1 MSGSMPGDE
10 SQLLHDMGRLLSRS
24 HDLEETLGN
33 VVRLVARWMHAGGCS
48 IFLAE
53 DDEAL
58 VLRATRG
65 LRADAVG
72 RVRLAP
78 GQGIVGRCLESREPI
93 AVPDV
98 REEPRFLPFPESGE
112 ARFRS
117 LLAVPLIVRDHPI
130 GVLTVQT
137 ARPRSF
143 ASSEVDLLETIA
155 AQVATIVLNARLL
168 DRAYREGSLGV
179 PAAPVVER
187 APPAAGTVL
196 RGIAISPGVAIGGV
210 HLQPP
215 RPDLATLRYRPT
227 RSSRSEWR
235 ALERALRETVRQ
247 ISDLREAV
255 GERFGEEFA
264 EVFTTHIMILED
276 QGFREK
282 VRRLVFDHGNGVRA
296 LVETMREYSQIFSAT
311 GDPTLRERAADIED
325 VIHRAVGELVGIR
338 EHNPPLRDGVIV
350 VADRIVPSEFMLLET
365 EKIAGFATA
374 HGGAASHAAIFAR
387 SLEIPAVTA
396 LRLAPGDI
404 RPTDRVIVDG
414 IEGVVIVNPTPEQ
427 VEEWEAQRQRF
438 AHLLERLDE
447 LRDTPPRTPDGEDV
461 LLSANIGGLNDLE
474 QVKKYGARGIGL
486 FRTEILALSQRGFP
500 DEDEQ
505 VGIYRRVAE
514 TVAPDW
520 VTVRTFDFGGDKVLP
535 GSQQEENPQLGLRS
549 IRLLLDQE
557 PVFRRQLRAILR
569 ANTVGN
575 LRVMIPMVT
584 RLEELDA
591 TRALLRDVCDEL
603 GSAKP
608 PPLGVMIET
617 PAAVALIDHIA
628 RAVDFVSIGTNDLV
642 QYTLAV
648 DRANERVAAGYDPF
662 HPAVLQ
668 QIRRVSEAARA
679 AGIGCSVCGELAG
692 NPVATPML
700 VGFGIRELS
709 MTPFWVMAVRQVVSS
724 ISAADCEE
732 LAAEVIGCGRGSEVR
747 ECIAR
752 AFAEAGLL
760 DDPDFGPGLQRLLEP
775 RVVDSE
781 RVDK

>member
-1 MSGSMPGDE
+1 MPGGE
-10 SQLLHDMGRLLSRS
+10 SQLLRDVGRLLGRS
-24 HDLEETLGN
+24 HDLEETLAN
-33 VVRLVARWMHAGGCS
+33 VVRLVARWMHSGGCS
-48 IFLAE
+48 IYLVE
-53 DDEAL
+53 DDDTSL

-72 RVRLAP
+72 RVRLAI
-78 GQGIVGRCLESREPI
+78 GQGIVGHCLESRQPL

-98 REEPRFLPFPESGE
+98 RQEPRFVPFPESGE
-112 ARFRS
+112 ERFRS
-117 LLAVPLIVRDHPI
+117 LLAVPLLVRDHPI

-137 ARPRSF
+137 ARPRGF
-143 ASSEVDLLETIA
+143 PSSEVELLETIA

-168 DRAYREGSLGV
+168 DRAYREGSLGT
-179 PAAPVVER
+179 PAEPVAQR
-187 APPAAGTVL
+187 APLAPGTVL
-196 RGIAISPGVAIGGV
+196 RGIAISPGIAIGPV
-210 HLQPP
+210 HVQPKHI
-215 RPDLATLRYRPT
+215 DLATLRYQPARAL
-227 RSSRSEWR
+227 RSEWR
-235 ALERALRETVRQ
+235 AIERALRETVRQ
-247 ISDLREAV
+247 ISDLRGAV

-282 VRRLVFDHGNGVRA
+282 VRRHAFDHGNGVRA
-296 LVETMREYSQIFSAT
+296 LVDTMREYTQIFSAT

-325 VIHRAVGELVGIR
+325 VILRAVGELVGIR

-350 VADRIVPSEFMLLET
+350 VADHIAPSEFMLLET
-365 EKIAGFATA
+365 EKIAGFATT

-396 LRLAPGDI
+396 LPETLHDI

-414 IEGVVIVNPTPEQ
+414 IEGVMIVNPTPEQ
-427 VEEWEAQRQRF
+427 LEEWEAQRARF
-438 AHLLERLDE
+438 SHMVERLDE
-447 LRDTPPRTPDGEDV
+447 LRDLPACTPDGEEV
-461 LLSANIGGLNDLE
+461 QLSANIGGLNDLE
-474 QVKKYGARGIGL
+474 QVKHYGARGIGL

-535 GSQQEENPQLGLRS
+535 GSQPEENPQLGLRS
-549 IRLLLDQE
+549 IRLLLDQL

-584 RLEELDA
+584 HMEELDA
-591 TRALLRDVCDEL
+591 TRALLREVCDEL
-603 GSAKP
+603 GCTKP

-628 RAVDFVSIGTNDLV
+628 SIVDFVSIGTNDLV

-648 DRANERVAAGYDPF
+648 DRANERVAASYDPF

-668 QIRRVSEAARA
+668 QVDRVSEAARA
-679 AGIGCSVCGELAG
+679 AGISCCVCGELAG
-692 NPVATPML
+692 NPAATPML

-709 MTPFWVMAVRQVVSS
+709 MTPFWVMAVRQVVRS
-724 ISAADCEE
+724 ISAAQCQE
-732 LAAEVIGCGRGSEVR
+732 LASAVLRCARGGEVR
-747 ECIAR
+747 EVISH
-752 AFAEAGLL
+752 AFAASGLL
-760 DDPDFGPGLQRLLEP
+760 DDPDFGPGLRRLLAP
-775 RVVDSE
+775 R
-781 RVDK
+781 RV

>member
-1 MSGSMPGDE
+1 MPGGE
-10 SQLLHDMGRLLSRS
+10 SQLLRDVGRLLSRS
-24 HDLEETLGN
+24 HDLEETLAN
-33 VVRLVARWMHAGGCS
+33 VVRLVARWMHSGGCS
-48 IFLAE
+48 IYLIE
-53 DDEAL
+53 DDDSSL

-72 RVRLAP
+72 RVRLAA
-78 GQGIVGRCLESREPI
+78 GQGIVGHCLESRQPL

-98 REEPRFLPFPESGE
+98 RQEPRFVPFPESGE
-112 ARFRS
+112 ERFRS
-117 LLAVPLIVRDHPI
+117 LLAVPLLVRDHPI

-143 ASSEVDLLETIA
+143 PSGEVELLETIA
-155 AQVATIVLNARLL
+155 SQVATIVLNARLL
-168 DRAYREGSLGV
+168 DRAYREGSLGT
-179 PAAPVVER
+179 PAEPVAQR
-187 APPAAGTVL
+187 APLAPGTVL
-196 RGIAISPGVAIGGV
+196 RGIPISPGIAIGPV
-210 HLQPP
+210 HVQPP
-215 RPDLATLRYRPT
+215 RLDLATVRYQPARAL
-227 RSSRSEWR
+227 RSEWR
-235 ALERALRETVRQ
+235 AIERALRETVRQ

-282 VRRLVFDHGNGVRA
+282 VRRHTFDHGNGVHA

-350 VADRIVPSEFMLLET
+350 VADQIAPSEFMLLET
-365 EKIAGFATA
+365 EKIAGFATT

-396 LRLAPGDI
+396 LPRALHDI

-414 IEGVVIVNPTPEQ
+414 IEGVMIVNPTPEQ
-427 VEEWEAQRQRF
+427 VEEWETQRARF
-438 AHLLERLDE
+438 THTVERLDE
-447 LRDTPPRTPDGEDV
+447 FRDLPACTPDGEEV
-461 LLSANIGGLNDLE
+461 LLSANIGGLKDLE
-474 QVKKYGARGIGL
+474 QVKHYGAHGIGL

-514 TVAPDW
+514 TMAPDW

-535 GSQQEENPQLGLRS
+535 GSQPEENPQLGLRS
-549 IRLLLDQE
+549 IRLLLDQK

-569 ANTVGN
+569 ANTAGN

-584 RLEELDA
+584 RMEELDA
-591 TRALLRDVCDEL
+591 TRELLREVCDEL
-603 GSAKP
+603 GTAKP

-617 PAAVALIDHIA
+617 PAAVALVDHIA
-628 RAVDFVSIGTNDLV
+628 AIVDFLSIGTNDLV

-648 DRANERVAAGYDPF
+648 DRANERVADAYDPF

-668 QIRRVSEAARA
+668 QVHRVSEAARA
-679 AGIGCSVCGELAG
+679 AGIGCCVCGELAG

-709 MTPFWVMAVRQVVSS
+709 MTPFWVMAVRQVVRS
-724 ISAADCEE
+724 ISAAHCEE
-732 LAAEVIGCGRGSEVR
+732 LAAAVLRCARGSEVR
-747 ECIAR
+747 EAISR
-752 AFAEAGLL
+752 TFAASGLL
-760 DDPDFGPGLQRLLEP
+760 EDPDFGPGLRRLLEP
-775 RVVDSE
+775 RQV
-781 RVDK
+781 